1 MSTANCSKYD
11 QLLEQARGSAKYWV
25 PKLCEALRREKSEM
39 SNDDIR
45 ERVTQDCL
53 PIWHKCT
60 IRDALTDEY
69 KQKEKAQAGKIGRKK
84 QLAQAGGTLTI
95 IEEPEVPV
103 KLRAENGSYSSTGQK
118 SHTSGRPSL
127 EEMNAQLQSQLNK
140 SNQERDELAIEYEIL
155 TRENKILKE
164 KTQPEL
170 FQELHE
176 KFYDKPGLLD
186 AKQLQKIS
194 EEAGRDLETIVGR
207 YNTIIQG
214 AVESGEPVPIG
225 TYVITKPDK
234 KLVPVRIFVDFGKKK
249 IEVSLWEKKLAG

>member
-11 QLLEQARGSAKYWV
+11 QLLEQAGGSAKYWV
-25 PKLCEALRREKSEM
+25 PKLCEALRRENSEM

-53 PIWHKCT
+53 PIWQKST

-69 KQKEKAQAGKIGRKK
+69 KQKEKAQAGKIGRQK
-84 QLAQAGGTLTI
+84 QLEQAGGTLTI
-95 IEEPEVPV
+95 TEEPEVPI
-103 KLRAENGSYSSTGQK
+103 KLRAENGSYSLTGQK
-118 SHTSGRPSL
+118 SHTSGRPSP

-140 SNQERDELAIEYEIL
+140 SNQERDELAIENEIL
-155 TRENKILKE
+155 TRENKIIKE

-170 FQELHE
+170 LQELHE
-176 KFYDKPGLLD
+176 IFHDKPGLLD

-194 EEAGRDLETIVGR
+194 EEAGRDLETIVQR
-207 YNTIIQG
+207 HNTIIQN
-214 AVESGEPVPIG
+214 AVDSGEPVPIG
-225 TYVITKPDK
+225 TYVITKPDM